1 MDIDKQ
7 RENIKDLFVKGIY
20 FARFFGRQ
28 FNDTRG
34 MQTASSLAYT
44 TLLSI
49 VPLLAVMFGLFGKI
63 PLLQGVSTAIQEFMF
78 ANFVPQFGETLQ
90 GYLGKFSTNAS
101 SLTFSGSMILVLIAL
116 MLMATIENAFNR
128 IWFVTRKRS
137 PVSRLLVYWA
147 VLTMGPLL
155 IGIGMASTSY
165 ILSLPVLNELDSTL
179 NLSARLI
186 SFLPFLT
193 TSIAFSLIYILIPNC
208 FVIKK
213 NAFISGILA
222 AVLFELAKY
231 GFGIYVRT
239 MTSYQNIYGAVA
251 IIPLFLIWIYL
262 SWIIVLFG
270 AYMSFCLTSFRLQDE
285 IENRSK
291 GGWRFMDALRVLSY
305 LYQAQRTGFT
315 VSIPD
320 LRRDALKLPHYQLTA
335 LLETLEHAGWV
346 NQSSNGQ
353 WLLSRDMT
361 ETTLYDL
368 HKVLPVR
375 LPVTDRELDRDMLSR
390 KIKLRLDAHRQ
401 GLKNSLSETIDVF
414 LKAEAPDSD
423 SQANSPG

>member
-1 MDIDKQ
+1 
-7 RENIKDLFVKGIY
+7 
-20 FARFFGRQ
+20 
-28 FNDTRG
+28 

-78 ANFVPQFGETLQ
+78 ANFVPQFGETLK
-90 GYLGKFSTNAS
+90 GYLGQFSNNAS
-101 SLTFSGSMILVLIAL
+101 RLTFSGSMVLVLIAL

-128 IWFVTRKRS
+128 IWFVTRRRS

-165 ILSLPVLNELDSTL
+165 ILSLPVLTELDSSL
-179 NLSARLI
+179 NLSAKLI

-193 TSIAFSLIYILIPNC
+193 TSIAFSLLYILIPNC
-208 FVIKK
+208 FVVKK
-213 NAFISGILA
+213 NAFISGVLGAI
-222 AVLFELAKY
+222 LFELAKY

-239 MTSYQNIYGAVA
+239 MTSYQNIYGAVS
-251 IIPLFLIWIYL
+251 IIPLFLIWIYV
-262 SWIIVLFG
+262 SWTIVLFG

-285 IENRSK
+285 MESRSK
-291 GGWRFMDALRVLSY
+291 AGWRFMDVLRVLSY
-305 LYQAQRTGFT
+305 LYQAQRTGYT

-320 LRRDALKLPHYQLTA
+320 LRRDAIKLPHYQMNS
-335 LLETLEHAGWV
+335 LLETLQHAGWV

-361 ETTLYDL
+361 ETSLYDL

-375 LPVTDRELDRDMLSR
+375 LPISEKELDKDELSR
-390 KIKLRLDAHRQ
+390 MFKSRLGSHREN
-401 GLKNSLSETIDVF
+401 LEECLSESIDNF
-414 LKAEAPDSD
+414 LKSEAVPEYTSYKEEP
-423 SQANSPG
+423 N